1 MKANIDSQT
10 TRLIKEL
17 SIVVARTSYSEKKYS
32 ADRQYRWKGS
42 GWGRVDLPAMI
53 DFLNIPPKQFTNSA
67 GRKPGISFLKR
78 RLV

>member
-32 ADRQYRWKGS
+32 ADR
-42 GWGRVDLPAMI
+42 
-53 DFLNIPPKQFTNSA
+53 
-67 GRKPGISFLKR
+67 
-78 RLV
+78 